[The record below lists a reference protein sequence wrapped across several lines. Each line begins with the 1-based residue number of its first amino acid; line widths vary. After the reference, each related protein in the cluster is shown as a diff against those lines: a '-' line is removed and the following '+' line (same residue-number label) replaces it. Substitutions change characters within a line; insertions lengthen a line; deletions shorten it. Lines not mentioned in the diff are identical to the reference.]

1 MKIRTLQTNFI
12 AGEFDEVA
20 RARTDTAMI
29 RNGAASLLN
38 CLPLATGGMLTRWG
52 SRYIRQIT
60 GRPEDGNE
68 PSVRLLPFEFSRT
81 QGYVIV
87 CVPYY
92 ALVVDH
98 ATEALVQTLAA
109 PWTAADLPLLRTAQL
124 GDVMWITCAALPIP
138 LELVRVGVDTFTL
151 GQMQYDGISSQPF
164 FRYAPARISAQPSG
178 GSASTIITI
187 AALPQLSGIDR
198 RPEPGTRGRA
208 NNGGPWKSFT
218 VTTINAS
225 GLVLGVVWDDPIN
238 AFVTGISVTAQFA
251 LFAIPAAPP
260 ATDPGGGGGG
270 DGGGGGGG
278 E

>member
-1 MKIRTLQTNFI
+1 MKVRTLQTNFI

-52 SRYIRQIT
+52 SRYIRQVT
-60 GRPEDGNE
+60 GRPEEGGD
-68 PSVRLLPFEFSRT
+68 PPVRLLPFEFSRS
-81 QGYVIV
+81 QGYVVV

-92 ALVVDH
+92 ALVVDQ

-138 LELVRVGVDTFTL
+138 LELVRVGADSFTL
-151 GQMQYDGISSQPF
+151 GQMAFDGISGQPF
-164 FRYAPARISAQPSG
+164 FRYAPSRISAQTSG
-178 GSASTIITI
+178 GSASSIITLG
-187 AALPQLSGIDR
+187 AAPQLGGVNR

-208 NNGGPWKSFT
+208 NNGGAWKTFT
-218 VTTINAS
+218 VTSLDAT
-225 GLVLGVVWDDPIN
+225 GLVVGIVWDDPTT
-238 AFVTGISVTAQFA
+238 AFSTGVSVTTQFA

-260 ATDPGGGGGG
+260 ETEPGGGGGG
-270 DGGGGGGG
+270 DGGGGGG